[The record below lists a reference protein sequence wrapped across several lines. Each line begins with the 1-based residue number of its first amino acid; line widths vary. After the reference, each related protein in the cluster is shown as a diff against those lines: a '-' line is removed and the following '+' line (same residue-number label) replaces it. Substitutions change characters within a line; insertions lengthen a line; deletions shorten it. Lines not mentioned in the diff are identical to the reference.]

1 MRGNG
6 GTVRRYAPALAAIL
20 VLAMAARAHAIDDAC
35 KKTFAG
41 KTVKLIVP
49 HAVGGGYDAYAR
61 LLQPF
66 YEAKFGVKVVV
77 RNETG
82 AGGQVGALMIKD
94 AKPDGLTIG
103 FLNVPGLL
111 AATLTGEAHAP
122 NPATDM
128 VALARLATSKHI
140 WAVAKDSPYKTI
152 DELMAAATPEKPLL
166 FSTRDVGSLS
176 FLNIALVC
184 DQLQIPHRI
193 VGGYGGSAESA
204 LAVIRGDVDVAAA
217 NFESI
222 LDPINAGELR
232 VLLQISDKPISDHPA
247 LKGVPLLASP
257 DGVAAHRAK
266 ALGRNVKRALTHA
279 KAISD
284 LLAGGR
290 VVEAPVGLPGAT
302 QACLRTGLME
312 ILTDPA
318 FEAAAAKAK
327 RSLDVED
334 GLSTN
339 AEIKATADEMGE
351 FLPIVREAVEE
362 LRN

>member
-1 MRGNG
+1 MRR
-6 GTVRRYAPALAAIL
+6 TSRPVRPYVPALAAIL
-20 VLAMAARAHAIDDAC
+20 VLAMATHVHAIDDAC
-35 KKTFAG
+35 KERFAG

-49 HAVGGGYDAYAR
+49 HAVGGGYDTYAR

-77 RNETG
+77 QNETG
-82 AGGQVGALMIKD
+82 GGGQVGALMIKD

-140 WAVAKDSPYKTI
+140 WAVAKNSPYKTI

-204 LAVIRGDVDVAAA
+204 LATIRGDVDVAAA

-232 VLLQISDKPISDHPA
+232 VILQISDKPISDDPA

-257 DGVAAHRAK
+257 NGVAVQRAK
-266 ALGRNVKRALTHA
+266 ALGRTPERALTRA

-290 VVEAPVGLPGAT
+290 VVEAPAGLPGET

-312 ILTDPA
+312 ILTSPA
-318 FEAAAAKAK
+318 FETAAAKAD
-327 RSLDVED
+327 RTLDIAD
-334 GLSTN
+334 GLSAN

-351 FLPIVREAVEE
+351 FLPVVRKAVEE
-362 LRN
+362 LRD